1 VSIPV
6 IDIEPLVTGGSART
20 AAQYETAQQIGE
32 ACSTHGFFY
41 ITGHGVDEDLQR
53 RLEQQSREF
62 FAQDTETKMKIR
74 MALGGRA
81 WRGYFPVGDELTSG
95 KPDRKEG
102 LYFGTEL
109 PPGDRPLHGPNL
121 FPSEEFGQTVLEYLA
136 AQTRVGHALMRGIA
150 LSLELD
156 EDYFA
161 EKYTADPLVLFRI
174 FNYPP
179 GGDDAWG
186 VGEHTDYGLLTILKQ
201 DDNGGLQV
209 KSQSSWIDAPPI
221 PGTFVC
227 NIGDML
233 DRLTGG
239 RYRST
244 PHRVIGTRAA
254 DRLSWPFFFD
264 PGFDADVRA
273 VGQRVLSGEPR
284 WDGADLHGFEGT
296 YGEYLLAKVSK
307 VFPQLIGPAGLRKT

>member
-6 IDIEPLVTGGSART
+6 IDLSSP
-20 AAQYETAQQIGE
+20 AAIGE
-32 ACSTHGFFY
+32 ACRRHGFFY
-41 ITGHGVDEDLQR
+41 LTGHGVPDELQE
-53 RLEQQSREF
+53 RLEEQSREF
-62 FAQDTETKMKIR
+62 FAQDTATKLKIR
-74 MALGGRA
+74 MELAGAA

-102 LYFGTEL
+102 LYFGVESA
-109 PPGDRPLHGPNL
+109 PGRPLHGPNL
-121 FPSEEFGQTVLEYLA
+121 FPWLPGFRETVLEYMA
-136 AQTRVGHALMRGIA
+136 AMTGLGHKLMAAIA
-150 LSLELD
+150 VSLELD
-156 EDYFA
+156 ADYFA
-161 EKYTADPLVLFRI
+161 TRYTTDPFTLFRI

-179 GGDDAWG
+179 GDGTSWG

-201 DDNGGLQV
+201 DTSGGLQV
-209 KSQSSWIDAPPI
+209 KSQDEWLAAVPI

-244 PHRVIGTRAA
+244 PHRVIGTRTA

-264 PGFDADVRA
+264 PNFDADIRA
-273 VGQRVLSGEPR
+273 IGERVLADDQDTR
-284 WDGADLHGFEGT
+284 WDRASVHEFQGT
-296 YGEYLLAKVSK
+296 YGDYLVSKVSK
-307 VFPQLIGPAGLRKT
+307 VFPHLT